1 MKIGIIA
8 GSTRQG
14 RNSAGVAH
22 WVAQGVAGRE
32 GVESVLL
39 DLATFELPM
48 FDAPMPP
55 MMLNRKYESDAV
67 KAWSQAVD
75 DCDGF
80 IFVLPEYNR
89 SVPAVLKNA
98 IDWLAPEWMDKTA
111 ACVGY
116 GSANGIR
123 AVEHCRSILTNF
135 NMHVIRPTGCPSIF
149 TTSLTVPWC
158 PVSAFKGISR
168 TLVDGLVAVI
178 ARRQA

>member
-135 NMHVIRPTGCPSIF
+135 TRHVIRPQVALSIF
-149 TTSLTVPWC
+149 TDISDGAVVP
-158 PVSAFKGISR
+158 SERLQGDLKNM
-168 TLVDGLVAVI
+168 VDGLVAVI